1 MNFYQSEHM
10 AKGRTPNRSMR
21 IHSLDVLPERY
32 AWVKPTY
39 APRRGLTVQD
49 PGDQK
54 VSSEPA
60 VGASHYSL
68 KLRFLAQ
75 NCTKTVPMGLVSQC
89 LTAALL
95 SQACIHMQNPANS
108 TNFEVL

>member
-1 MNFYQSEHM
+1 MYFYQSEQKP
-10 AKGRTPNRSMR
+10 KGRTPNRSMR

-49 PGDQK
+49 PGDRK

-60 VGASHYSL
+60 VGGSHYSL
-68 KLRFLAQ
+68 KLTKVLLK
-75 NCTKTVPMGLVSQC
+75 CTNGLVSHESHHGPQPGV
-89 LTAALL
+89 
-95 SQACIHMQNPANS
+95 HPYRD
-108 TNFEVL
+108 VLF